1 MSSSQVLIIVIV
13 VLGIIALAAAAWY
26 LMRRREL
33 QQRFGPEYERTV
45 EESDNRL
52 AAEKELRERESRHA
66 ELELRELE
74 PEARARY
81 PSSGRRSR
89 PGSSTLP
96 RMRLRPPTTSS
107 PN

>member
-13 VLGIIALAAAAWY
+13 VLGLAALATVAWF

-33 QQRFGPEYERTV
+33 QQRFGPEYDRTV

-66 ELELRELE
+66 NSIRRRE
-74 PEARARY
+74 RGT
-81 PSSGRRSR
+81 PSSGSKFRRA
-89 PGSSTLP
+89 SSMLQRT
-96 RMRLRPPTTSS
+96 RSAPPTRWS
-107 PN
+107 PS